1 MLCFQKAS
9 QDAEYEFNHSFP
21 NKSEA
26 FLGSQDLQDFLQRF
40 YDDVQRLMLKQSD
53 LNIIF
58 GLSSQLVTEM
68 TKVNSR
74 LIKDKNG
81 LNPLEV
87 IDITS
92 HLACNEIEKFETT
105 FKREKKNICCEP
117 VVRCAARKGCGNSI

>member
-1 MLCFQKAS
+1 MLRFQKAS
-9 QDAEYEFNHSFP
+9 QEAEYEFNHSFP

-26 FLGSQDLQDFLQRF
+26 FLGGQDLQNFLQRF
-40 YDDVQRLMLKQSD
+40 HGDVQRLMLKQSD

-74 LIKDKNG
+74 LIKDENG
-81 LNPLEV
+81 LDPLEV

-92 HLACNEIEKFETT
+92 HLACHEIEKFETS
-105 FKREKKNICCEP
+105 FKRKKIYAVNPLYVAPQEKA
-117 VVRCAARKGCGNSI
+117 VGT